1 MKSIYPNLD
10 SLMKERKI
18 DYIDL
23 AMEIGVGDT
32 TMYRRLKG
40 ISDLKLHEVFEICKY
55 FENFDVEWIFRQTK
69 L

>member
-10 SLMKERKI
+10 SLMEEKGI
-18 DYIDL
+18 DYRVL
-23 AMEIGVGDT
+23 AKETNTDDT

-40 ISDLKLHEVFEICKY
+40 VSDFKLCEILKICKY
-55 FENFDVEWIFRQTK
+55 FNNYDLERVFTRKQ